1 MTKKN
6 KSSSSMTRKGW
17 VIWISLTIVASAWM
31 FILGIF
37 VGRGTAPV
45 RFDIEK
51 LQKEL
56 ALLREAGIMKDLRR
70 YKIDSGA
77 NNSKTE
83 LGFYETLKDDKG
95 EAGLKADNLESKKK
109 SLSEDTASGTKKTGI
124 SEKIKTEKVSRKSK
138 SVSVNSTY
146 LENKNF
152 TIQVASLKD
161 PKMADKMVAELKTKG
176 YPVHRSIGEIP
187 GKGTWYRV
195 RVGYYKSK
203 TEANRMLGRLKKDH
217 VEGIVVNR

>member
-109 SLSEDTASGTKKTGI
+109 SLSEDTASGTKKTEI

-152 TIQVASLKD
+152 TIQVFPFFL
-161 PKMADKMVAELKTKG
+161 
-176 YPVHRSIGEIP
+176 IGV
-187 GKGTWYRV
+187 GK
-195 RVGYYKSK
+195 
-203 TEANRMLGRLKKDH
+203 
-217 VEGIVVNR
+217 VVNK